1 MANLIKKGSG
11 EQQEKA
17 IKVELPDGTGGEIPI
32 QPDAPTI
39 DLMDASSMPS
49 NTYED
54 GGKIKKDFKPH
65 MMYGNGKAVKAKTE
79 AEHLNLSKKGYG
91 HSKEESTAH
100 NAIDK
105 IIKQS
110 K

>member
-49 NTYED
+49 NTYKN
-54 GGKIKKDFKPH
+54 GGKIKKTS
-65 MMYGNGKAVKAKTE
+65 KAK
-79 AEHLNLSKKGYG
+79 KV
-91 HSKEESTAH
+91 STAH
-100 NAIDK
+100 GAIDK
-105 IIKQS
+105 LIKQS

>member
-49 NTYED
+49 NTYKD
-54 GGKIKKDFKPH
+54 GGKIKKNFKPH
-65 MMYGNGKAVKAKTE
+65 MMYDNGKAVKANTK
-79 AEHLNLSKKGYG
+79 AEHLSLSKKGYT
-91 HSKEESTAH
+91 HSKKQSTAH
-100 NAIDK
+100 SAIDK
-105 IIKQS
+105 LIKQS